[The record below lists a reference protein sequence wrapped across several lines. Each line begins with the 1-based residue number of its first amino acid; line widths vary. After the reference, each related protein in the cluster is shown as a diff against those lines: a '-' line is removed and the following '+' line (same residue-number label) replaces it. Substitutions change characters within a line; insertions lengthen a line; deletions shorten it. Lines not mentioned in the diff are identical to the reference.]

1 MSIETISLD
10 FSKVFRD
17 PNQVMNELTNA
28 MQEAALIKDLKVFA
42 EVIRK
47 SFAPKKESIHG

>member
-1 MSIETISLD
+1 MSTKIINPD

-17 PNQVMNELTNA
+17 PNQAMNELTNA

-47 SFAPKKESIHG
+47 SFAPKKESA

>member
-1 MSIETISLD
+1 MSIDTSSLD

-17 PNQVMNELTNA
+17 PNQAMNELTNA
-28 MQEAALIKDLKVFA
+28 MQEAVFFKDLKVFA

-47 SFAPKKESIHG
+47 GFAPKKENE